1 MLMLHWIL
9 SDFNPGSCI
18 IRGSGRRPRRVQKR
32 SHEVNLFKILNLLNM
47 LTGRSCFLTKL
58 INNTENWRIWLHGRP
73 DYQLITVHNV
83 TLTSHWWQ
91 CLKWSARRVEG
102 LSWRWAIKR
111 PEDTMGVGWGW
122 GIFEMCPLKWCIL
135 VFFHTILHCQ
145 LTQCRGGGHWDMRKA
160 NNWGGDWAPCAPTP
174 HFNHW
179 LVDMKFKEK
188 CESLMKG
195 CRN

>member
-145 LTQCRGGGHWDMRKA
+145 LTQCRGGDTET
-160 NNWGGDWAPCAPTP
+160 WGRLTTEVGTGPPAPPPLTLTTDWWT
-174 HFNHW
+174 W
-179 LVDMKFKEK
+179 
-188 CESLMKG
+188 SLK
-195 CRN
+195 RSVKV